1 MHRSEINIDL
11 GALRRNVR
19 TVLRALDGS
28 ELWAVVKADGYGHGA
43 TDVAGAALG
52 AGATAL
58 CVATIPE
65 GLSLRDEYRTERII
79 VMGPAGSNREVA
91 QARAAGLELAI
102 ADGEIPEGVRVHL
115 KLDTGMGRY
124 GLSELPSP
132 PAEVVGLMTH
142 LATADS
148 DAGFARAQLER
159 FRSATEQYKHLARH
173 AANSAAALRLP
184 ESHFDAARCG
194 IAIYGLSPFNTDP
207 QEDGL
212 EPVLSWQTALAQV
225 KRLEPGQSSGYGRR
239 FIADAAT
246 WIGIVPVGYADG
258 FRRDLTGTEVRVAGE
273 LRRVVGTVSMDSFAV
288 ELDRELP
295 VGAPVVLLGH
305 GVLAEA
311 HGRVADTINYEVVCG
326 IESGPL
332 RARRTV
338 IDA

>member
-19 TVLRALDGS
+19 TLLRALDGS
-28 ELWAVVKADGYGHGA
+28 RLWAVVKADGYGHGA

-65 GLSLRDEYRTERII
+65 GLSLRNEYRTERII

-124 GLSELPSP
+124 GLAELPSP

-159 FRSATEQYKHLARH
+159 FRSATEQYSHLARH

-184 ESHFDAARCG
+184 ESHLDAARCG
-194 IAIYGLSPFNTDP
+194 IAMYGLSPFNTDP

-212 EPVLSWQTALAQV
+212 EPVLSWQSALAQV

-239 FIADAAT
+239 FVADAPT
-246 WIGIVPVGYADG
+246 WIGIVPVGYGDG

-273 LRRVVGTVSMDSFAV
+273 PRRVVGTVSMDSFAV

-311 HGRVADTINYEVVCG
+311 HARVADTINYELVCG

>member
-1 MHRSEINIDL
+1 VHRSEITIDL
-11 GALRRNVR
+11 GALRRNAR
-19 TVLRALDGS
+19 TLIRVLDGS
-28 ELWAVVKADGYGHGA
+28 RLWAVVKADGYGHGA
-43 TDVAGAALG
+43 IDVAGAALG

-65 GLSLRDEYRTERII
+65 GLALRNEYRTERIV
-79 VMGPAGSNREVA
+79 VMGPAGSNREDA

-102 ADGEIPEGVRVHL
+102 ADGEIPEGMRVHL

-124 GLSELPSP
+124 GLAELPQP
-132 PAEVVGLMTH
+132 PAEIVGLMTH

-148 DAGFARAQLER
+148 DPAFARSQIDR
-159 FRSATEQYKHLARH
+159 FKAATDEFSNLTRH
-173 AANSAAALRLP
+173 VANSAAALRLP
-184 ESHFDAARCG
+184 ESRFDAARCG
-194 IAIYGLSPFNTDP
+194 GALYGLSPFNTDP
-207 QEDGL
+207 AEDGL
-212 EPVLSWQTALAQV
+212 EPVLSWQTSLAQV
-225 KRLEPGQSSGYGRR
+225 KLLEPGRSTGYGRG
-239 FIADAAT
+239 FVAETPT
-246 WIGIVPVGYADG
+246 WIGIVPVGYGDG

-273 LRRVVGTVSMDSFAV
+273 PRQVVGTISMDSFAV

-305 GVLAEA
+305 GILAEA
-311 HGRVADTINYEVVCG
+311 HARVAGTINYDLACG

>member
-1 MHRSEINIDL
+1 MHRSEITIDL

-19 TVLRALDGS
+19 TLLRALDGAG
-28 ELWAVVKADGYGHGA
+28 LWAVVKADGYGHGA

-65 GLSLRDEYRTERII
+65 GLALRAEYAVERIV

-91 QARAAGLELAI
+91 QARDAGLELAI

-124 GLSELPSP
+124 GLSELPAP

-142 LATADS
+142 LATADT
-148 DAGFARAQLER
+148 DPDFACTQLER
-159 FRSATEQYKHLARH
+159 FRSATDQYRHLTRH

-184 ESHFDAARCG
+184 ESHLDAARCG

-207 QEDGL
+207 ADDGL
-212 EPVLSWQTALAQV
+212 EPVLSWHSSLAQV
-225 KRLEPGQSSGYGRR
+225 KRLESGESTGYGRR
-239 FIADAAT
+239 FVAEEPT
-246 WIGIVPVGYADG
+246 WLGIVPVGYADG

-295 VGAPVVLLGH
+295 VGSPVVLVGH
-305 GVLAEA
+305 GILAEA
-311 HGRVADTINYEVVCG
+311 HARVAGTINYELVCG
-326 IESGPL
+326 IETGPL
-332 RARRTV
+332 RARRTI